1 MPDTQEQM
9 ESIKTANELANKA
22 FDVAIEY
29 ASIKK
34 HIENLDDNF
43 KSHKHD
49 INVKMDK
56 VPNEDR
62 IRVIFAA
69 EAEKIA
75 KGILEQ
81 VSEVRKDVNVLKE
94 YKSRAGG
101 AILATTFIAGA
112 IGSVVGILAKIG
124 FKIGG

>member
-1 MPDTQEQM
+1 MADIKEQID
-9 ESIKTANELANKA
+9 SIKTANELANKA

-29 ASIKK
+29 ASIKQ
-34 HIENLDDNF
+34 HIMQLDDNF

-49 INVKMDK
+49 INTKMDK

-101 AILATTFIAGA
+101 AVVATTLIAGA
-112 IGSVVGILAKIG
+112 IGSIVGILAKIG
-124 FKIGG
+124 FKIGS